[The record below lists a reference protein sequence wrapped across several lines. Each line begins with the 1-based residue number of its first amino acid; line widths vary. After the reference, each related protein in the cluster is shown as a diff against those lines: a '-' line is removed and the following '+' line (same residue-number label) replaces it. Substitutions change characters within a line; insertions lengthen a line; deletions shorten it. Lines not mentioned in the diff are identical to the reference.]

1 MPNYIEK
8 IDKRNLPVVPL
19 RGIVVFPQNLS
30 SIELTGETALAALDA
45 ASKSDGVA
53 FFVLQ
58 KDYSV
63 ENPKTDNLN
72 EMGTVAKIKQTI
84 KTNDKARR
92 VILEGINR
100 AVISSAEKKGAL
112 INAEVLIKWTQSDDN
127 GGLRGEAYMREAVDA
142 FEKLVAYKIG
152 RAHV

>member
-53 FFVLQ
+53 FFVLE
-58 KDYSV
+58 KDY
-63 ENPKTDNLN
+63 
-72 EMGTVAKIKQTI
+72 
-84 KTNDKARR
+84 
-92 VILEGINR
+92 
-100 AVISSAEKKGAL
+100 
-112 INAEVLIKWTQSDDN
+112 
-127 GGLRGEAYMREAVDA
+127 
-142 FEKLVAYKIG
+142 
-152 RAHV
+152 